1 MRRRIILASFGILLI
16 FLLSTAPD
24 TGSARVLPNMANKVI
39 PLGKPA
45 GVTCNIVDPADGQ
58 TLEHGAYRVLVQASS
73 ADGIAKVTL
82 TVDGGTHDI
91 TNNRIGDNYY
101 YDWDITADGD
111 YAIEAKTESTRHRK
125 ATDSITV
132 NVGEGQPGTKW
143 AVIIG
148 IADYEGK
155 DSDLWNPDEDAKEM
169 QQILLESNYPSGN
182 IKMLLNRKAKAGAI
196 LDAIDW
202 LVASEGPNDE
212 VVFFFSGH
220 GFRVPDSNGWDTDT
234 ESDGYDEGLVSHDF
248 YGLPDGMLAAL
259 FVNIESTKVAMIFC
273 SCHSGGMF
281 DDNDDAGIT
290 GPGRVLVSACKA
302 DQYGWDYFYLRN
314 TLFFYYWGDEGLI
327 QNNANSV
334 ESAYSYCYPFVTAE
348 KPESQ
353 PQIWDSYSGEFC
365 L

>member
-125 ATDSITV
+125 ATDSIT
-132 NVGEGQPGTKW
+132 
-143 AVIIG
+143 
-148 IADYEGK
+148 
-155 DSDLWNPDEDAKEM
+155 
-169 QQILLESNYPSGN
+169 ILLESNYPSGN